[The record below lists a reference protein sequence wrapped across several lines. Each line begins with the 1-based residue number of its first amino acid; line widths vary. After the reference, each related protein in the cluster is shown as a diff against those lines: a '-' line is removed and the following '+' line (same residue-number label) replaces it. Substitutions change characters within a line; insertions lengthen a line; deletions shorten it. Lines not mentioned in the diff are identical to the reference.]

1 MLADGA
7 RLGRGAFH
15 HAGSAERLAGWP
27 TRVRPLRYGPTSS
40 CILTVGFILE
50 VRDMANVV
58 GERYQI
64 TIDKRVRDELGVRP
78 GDIAIERAE
87 AGRLVVDFVGGSR
100 DRSLLG
106 IFRRPDME
114 PITDWQAVKDRA
126 WAARSAEIMEVL
138 REDSARHRAE
148 GAVRDGDR

>member
-1 MLADGA
+1 
-7 RLGRGAFH
+7 
-15 HAGSAERLAGWP
+15 
-27 TRVRPLRYGPTSS
+27 
-40 CILTVGFILE
+40 
-50 VRDMANVV
+50 MANVV